1 MKRLAFALFACA
13 VLAAAAGQSP
23 AAARKTAVF
32 VAGSTNVEIH
42 STKFFPTMSG
52 NVSGATEDQYYIV
65 CKLTFTND
73 LGFDTAPQPRNFVLQ
88 TPDGAVFVGTD
99 TGDSALVGI
108 SNYGGTVPKD
118 QKQDYTIA
126 FRVPANAT
134 GTVYY
139 QP

>member
-1 MKRLAFALFACA
+1 M
-13 VLAAAAGQSP
+13 
-23 AAARKTAVF
+23 
-32 VAGSTNVEIH
+32 
-42 STKFFPTMSG
+42 
-52 NVSGATEDQYYIV
+52 
-65 CKLTFTND
+65 
-73 LGFDTAPQPRNFVLQ
+73 LQ